1 MRSVRSRLDRYIVT
15 EVLGP
20 LALGFLVYTF
30 ILLIRFLFQSAEM
43 IIRRGLPVSIVGE
56 LLLLTLPN
64 IIVLTLPMSLLFG
77 TLIAVG
83 RLSSDSELIAMRACG
98 VSLLTLYRPIL
109 LLSGLLTLVNTL
121 LMVYAL
127 PWGNNSLQQLRL
139 KILTQ
144 TVSQQVEPRVFYE
157 EWEGKIVYVFEVPP
171 GSKRW
176 KGVFLA
182 EAIPAS
188 QDNQITLADWG
199 EILVDQAGER
209 VVLRLYNAT
218 RHKVN
223 LNAPDRY
230 EMSRHKRLDLVLE
243 DQFTSEQRAKISVS
257 KGVRE
262 LTLGE
267 LRDLLDDPTA
277 IPEQR
282 NLARVEIH
290 KKFSIPV
297 ACLVFGL
304 FALPLGIN
312 NRRGGKASG
321 FALSIGVLI
330 LYYVLLSNGEEAARY
345 GRIPAWL
352 AMWAPNILFSVLGVF
367 LLLRRNRDKS
377 LLLSRIDRWIR
388 KDVWSGLLF
397 LKKLRRARRLEQ
409 RRAAAKPRRSKP
421 VPRVVLLLPRPLA
434 LALASLSIAL
444 VSLLLTFRLGRQGA
458 LYGVGILIILLIV
471 WIVLRDLID
480 RYVVRL
486 FASVFLLVVLSGI
499 SLFVIFDL
507 SENIDEI
514 LKNKVGSGLVLN
526 YYKYLSLQMFYEIAP
541 IVVLVTT
548 LMTFSLL
555 ARTNEI
561 TAMKALGM
569 SLYRLS
575 LPALAAALLVTFF
588 CGYLESSVLP
598 ASNEKVAK
606 LKDRIRGRETARTY
620 RRADRQWLFGQGRYI
635 YNYIH
640 YEPAAAEPA
649 APAGVRF
656 RRAAPAQPAALCG
669 ERALP
674 RRRLDVQQRLGAL
687 VRRRGSDRLH
697 ALRGIQDRALPRDPG
712 LLRLG
717 DPTAGADAL
726 RRAEGVHPGAQGERP
741 GRARAAGRAAE
752 QDRAA
757 RGLPDHG
764 PGGAPLRFP
773 LGTPGSAIRDR
784 HLDRPGDHLHG
795 LFRLFRQARG
805 GRCAASGRGGLE
817 PERRLRAALGLS
829 LPGGA
834 DVRVQNRL
842 RSRPNSRALIQSKR
856 TFALLARLT
865 SLVR

>member
-1 MRSVRSRLDRYIVT
+1 MRSRLDRYILT
-15 EVLGP
+15 EILGP

-43 IIRRGLPVSIVGE
+43 IIRRGLPVSIVGK

-64 IIVLTLPMSLLFG
+64 IVVLTLPMSLLFG

-109 LLSGLLTLVNTL
+109 LLSGVFTVVNTA

-127 PWGNNSLQQLRL
+127 PWGNNSLQVLRL
-139 KILTQ
+139 EIMTQ

-157 EWEGKIVYVFEVPP
+157 EWEGKVVYVFEVPP

-182 EAIPAS
+182 EATPENEN
-188 QDNQITLADWG
+188 NQITIADWG
-199 EILVDQAGER
+199 EVLVDQAGER
-209 VVLRLYNAT
+209 VVLRLYNAV
-218 RHKVN
+218 RHK
-223 LNAPDRY
+223 LDLSSPDRY
-230 EMSRHKRLDLVLE
+230 EISRHKRLDLVLE
-243 DQFTSEQRAKISVS
+243 DQFTSEQKAKISVS

-267 LRDLLDDPTA
+267 LRDLLDDPLA
-277 IPEQR
+277 VPEQR

-321 FALSIGVLI
+321 FALSIGILI
-330 LYYVLLSNGEEAARY
+330 LYYVLLNNGEEAARY

-352 AMWAPNILFSVLGVF
+352 AMWSPNLLLSAAGVF
-367 LLLRRNRDKS
+367 LLIRRNRDKS
-377 LLLSRIDRWIR
+377 LLLTRIDRWIR
-388 KDVWSGLLF
+388 EDVWSGLLF

-409 RRAAAKPRRSKP
+409 QGELRRGTVKRPRKRKAL
-421 VPRVVLLLPRPLA
+421 PRVVLLLPRPR
-434 LALASLSIAL
+434 I
-444 VSLLLTFRLGRQGA
+444 VFPNLL
-458 LYGVGILIILLIV
+458 
-471 WIVLRDLID
+471 D

-486 FASVFLLVVLSGI
+486 FSWVFLLVVLSGV

-514 LKNKVGSGLVLN
+514 LKNKVGTGMVLN
-526 YYKYLSLQMFYEIAP
+526 YYKYLSLQMFYDIAP

-561 TAMKALGM
+561 TACKALGL

-575 LPALAAALLVTFF
+575 LPALAVALLVTFF

-606 LKDRIRGRETARTY
+606 LKDRIHGRETARTY

-635 YNYIH
+635 YNYLH
-640 YEPAAAEPA
+640 YDPQQASLQRLQVLDFDDQHRLTRRLYAESA
-649 APAGVRF
+649 RYIGEAWVFNNGWARSFDGVEVTGYTRF
-656 RRAAPAQPAALCG
+656 TDPKIVRYPETPDYFDSEIRPPEQMRYG
-669 ERALP
+669 ELKDYIRELKQSGQAVPELQVELQNKIALP
-674 RRRLDVQQRLGAL
+674 VTSLIMALVALPFAFRLGRQGTL
-687 VRRRGSDRLH
+687 Y
-697 ALRGIQDRALPRDPG
+697 GIGISIVLGIVFMAFFAFFGKLGEAGALP
-712 LLRLG
+712 
-717 DPTAGADAL
+717 PTAA
-726 RRAEGVHPGAQGERP
+726 VWSPGA
-741 GRARAAGRAAE
+741 A
-752 QDRAA
+752 
-757 RGLPDHG
+757 
-764 PGGAPLRFP
+764 
-773 LGTPGSAIRDR
+773 
-784 HLDRPGDHLHG
+784 
-795 LFRLFRQARG
+795 
-805 GRCAASGRGGLE
+805 
-817 PERRLRAALGLS
+817 
-829 LPGGA
+829 
-834 DVRVQNRL
+834 
-842 RSRPNSRALIQSKR
+842 
-856 TFALLARLT
+856 FALLSGYLF
-865 SLVR
+865 LGVRT